1 MRIRSKFID
10 QIDKFIYQFGNV
22 FKNVELSTELLEFK
36 GEDKKMLTQVGDL
49 QKKYLEIT
57 KVFSTISSS
66 NAQEKI
72 EYIDKI

>member
-36 GEDKKMLTQVGDL
+36 GEDKKMLTQVCDL
-49 QKKYLEIT
+49 QKKYMEIT